1 MDKKQLIV
9 LGAGPG
15 GYAAAFQA
23 ANLGLDVT
31 LIDPKPD
38 PGGVCL
44 FHGCIPTK
52 ALLHLSRVKEET
64 AQASEWGLDFSGVKV
79 DLERVRAWKESVVK
93 QLTGGLGQLAKS
105 RKVQYMQGTA
115 LLTGKNKLEFTPVE
129 DEQQKKD
136 TKKKGTGK
144 KEDQKDKQQE
154 IEFEN
159 LIIATG
165 ASSASLPGI
174 EFDDAIIMNSK
185 TALELTDVPKKLLVV
200 GAGYIGLEMSVIYKA
215 LGSDITIVEF
225 TPDILPGADQ
235 DLKDVFKKER
245 KDLIENTMFNTKAT
259 SVNKKG
265 KKLHVKFETKEG
277 EKTEDTFDKML
288 VAIGNIPNTK
298 GIGLEEAGI
307 ETDDK
312 GFIKV
317 DLVRR
322 TNIEN
327 IYAIGDITGQPML
340 AHKASHEGRVAAEH
354 IAGNK
359 TAYEPK
365 AIPAVVFTEP
375 EIAWTGLTE
384 NEAKEQGIEYEVAK
398 FPWAASGRAVSL
410 GVKSGLTKLIID
422 PKTERLLGAAM
433 VGKDAGSLVS
443 EATLAI
449 EMGAVVRDLELTI
462 HPHPTLSE
470 TIMEAAEV
478 FYGHATHVHKKK
490 KR

>member
-1 MDKKQLIV
+1 MEKKQLIV

-23 ANLGLDVT
+23 SNLGLDVT

-52 ALLHLSRVKEET
+52 ALLHLARVKDE
-64 AQASEWGLDFSGVKV
+64 AKHASEWGLDFSGVKV
-79 DLERVRAWKESVVK
+79 DLERVRSWKESVVK
-93 QLTGGLGQLAKS
+93 HLTGGLGQLAKS
-105 RKVQYMQGTA
+105 RKVNYLRGTA
-115 LLTGKNKLEFTPVE
+115 RLTGKDILTFKPVDGDAQEF
-129 DEQQKKD
+129 
-136 TKKKGTGK
+136 G
-144 KEDQKDKQQE
+144 
-154 IEFEN
+154 FEN

-165 ASSASLPGI
+165 ASSASLPDI
-174 EFDDAIIMNSK
+174 EFDGDRIMNSK
-185 TALELTDVPKKLLVV
+185 TALELPDVPKKLLVV
-200 GAGYIGLEMSVIYKA
+200 GAGYIGLEMSVIYKS

-245 KDLIENTMFNTKAT
+245 GDLIEKTMFNTKAT
-259 SVNKKG
+259 SVTKKG
-265 KKLHVKFETKEG
+265 EKLNVKFETRKG
-277 EKTEDTFDKML
+277 EKEEGTFDRML
-288 VAIGNIPNTK
+288 VAIGNTPNTK
-298 GIGLEEAGI
+298 DIGLEEAGI

-312 GFIKV
+312 GFITV

-327 IYAIGDITGQPML
+327 IYAIGDVTGQPML

-359 TAYEPK
+359 TAFEPK

-384 NEAKEQGIEYEVAK
+384 TEAKEQGIAYEIAK
-398 FPWAASGRAVSL
+398 FPWAASGRAITL

-449 EMGAVVRDLELTI
+449 EMGAVARDLELTI

-478 FYGHATHVHKKK
+478 FYGHATHIHKRKKK
-490 KR
+490 

>member
-1 MDKKQLIV
+1 MEEKKQVIV

-52 ALLHLSRVKEET
+52 ALLHIARIKDEAE
-64 AQASEWGLDFSGVKV
+64 QASEWGISYSDVRV
-79 DLERVRAWKESVVK
+79 DLEKVRSWKESVVK
-93 QLTGGLGQLAKS
+93 QLTGGLGQLARS
-105 RKVQYMQGTA
+105 RKVKYLQGTA
-115 LLTGKNKLEFTPVE
+115 VLKGRNKLLFSAA
-129 DEQQKKD
+129 D
-136 TKKKGTGK
+136 GK
-144 KEDQKDKQQE
+144 KQE
-154 IEFEN
+154 IEFKN

-165 ASSASLPGI
+165 ASPTGLPGVP
-174 EFDDAIIMNSK
+174 FDSLVMNAK
-185 TALELTDVPKKLLVV
+185 TALELNDLPKKLLVV

-215 LGSDITIVEF
+215 LGSDITIAEF
-225 TPDILPGADQ
+225 TSDILPGVDQ
-235 DLKDVFKKER
+235 DLKNVFKKER
-245 KDLIENTMFNTKAT
+245 KDLIDKTMFNTKVT
-259 SVNKKG
+259 SVSPKG
-265 KKLHVKFETKEG
+265 KKISVEFETKEG
-277 EKTEDTFDKML
+277 KKHSDIFDKAL
-288 VAIGNIPNTK
+288 VSIGGEPNTSE
-298 GIGLEEAGI
+298 IGLKEAGI
-307 ETDDK
+307 ETDSK

-317 DLVRR
+317 DLVRQ

-327 IYAIGDITGQPML
+327 IYAIGDVTGQPML

-354 IAGNK
+354 IAGQK

-365 AIPAVVFTEP
+365 AIPAVVFTDP

-384 NEAKEQGIEYEVAK
+384 TEAKEQGIEVEVAK

-410 GVKSGLTKLIID
+410 GLKNGLTKLIID
-422 PKTERLLGAAM
+422 PKTDRVLGAAM

-449 EMGAVVRDLELTI
+449 EMAAVARDLELTV

-470 TIMEAAEV
+470 TLMEAAEV
-478 FYGHATHVHKKK
+478 YYGHATHIHKRKK
-490 KR
+490 

>member
-1 MDKKQLIV
+1 MSEKKQVVV

-23 ANLGLDVT
+23 SNLDLKVT

-52 ALLHLSRVKEET
+52 ALLHIAAVKDE
-64 AQASEWGLDFSGVKV
+64 AAKAADWGLSFSGVKV
-79 DLERVRAWKESVVK
+79 DIDKVRSWKESVVK
-93 QLTGGLGQLAKS
+93 QLTGGLGQLAKA
-105 RKVQYMQGTA
+105 RKVEYLQGMA
-115 LLTGKNKLEFTPVE
+115 KLTGKNTLEFTPANGE
-129 DEQQKKD
+129 KK
-136 TKKKGTGK
+136 
-144 KEDQKDKQQE
+144 E

-165 ASSASLPGI
+165 ASPTSLP
-174 EFDDAIIMNSK
+174 EVPFDENVMNAEI
-185 TALELTDVPKKLLVV
+185 ALELKEVPGKLLVV
-200 GAGYIGLEMSVIYKA
+200 GAGYIGLEMSVIYKS
-215 LGSDITIVEF
+215 LGSDITIAEF
-225 TPDILPGADQ
+225 TSDILPGLDQ
-235 DLKDVFKKER
+235 DLRDVFKKER
-245 KDLIENTMFNTKAT
+245 KDLTENIMFNTKVT
-259 SVNKKG
+259 GVNKKG
-265 KKLHVKFETKEG
+265 KKLEVEFEAKDG
-277 EKTEDTFDKML
+277 NKKKQSFDKIL
-288 VAIGNIPNTK
+288 VAIGGRANTK
-298 GIGLEEAGI
+298 GIGLEEVGV

-322 TNIEN
+322 TNVKN
-327 IYAIGDITGQPML
+327 IYAIGDVAGQPML

-354 IAGNK
+354 IAGHK

-365 AIPAVVFTEP
+365 AIPAVVFTDP

-384 NEAKEQGIEYEVAK
+384 TEAKEQGRKVEVAK
-398 FPWAASGRAVSL
+398 FPWAASGRAVTL
-410 GVKSGLTKLIID
+410 GLKNGLTKLIID
-422 PKTERLLGAAM
+422 PETDRILGAGF
-433 VGKDAGSLVS
+433 VGKEAGSMVA

-449 EMGAVVRDLELTI
+449 EMAAVARDLELTI

-478 FYGHATHVHKKK
+478 YYGHATHIHKKK
-490 KR
+490 KK

>member
-23 ANLGLDVT
+23 ANLGIDVT

-52 ALLHLSRVKEET
+52 ALLHFARIREE
-64 AQASEWGLDFSGVKV
+64 AEHAGEWGLSFSGLKV
-79 DLERVRAWKESVVK
+79 DIDKVRAWKESVVK

-105 RKVQYMQGTA
+105 RKVSYMQGTA
-115 LLTGKNKLEFTPVE
+115 ILTGRNSIEFTPV
-129 DEQQKKD
+129 DG
-136 TKKKGTGK
+136 KKGGSGSK
-144 KEDQKDKQQE
+144 KQE

-165 ASSASLPGI
+165 ATPSEIQGLD
-174 EFDDAIIMNSK
+174 FDGDRVMNAEA
-185 TALELTDVPKKLLVV
+185 ALELKDVPKKLLVV
-200 GAGYIGLEMSVIYKA
+200 GAGYIGLEMSVIYKS
-215 LGSDITIVEF
+215 LGSDITIAEF
-225 TPDILPGADQ
+225 TPDILPGTDAD
-235 DLKDVFKKER
+235 LREVFKKER
-245 KDLIENTMFNTKAT
+245 KDLMEKIMFNTKVASG
-259 SVNKKG
+259 SVKG
-265 KKLHVKFETKEG
+265 KKVTVEFENADGKKSSG
-277 EKTEDTFDKML
+277 TFDRVL
-288 VAIGNIPNTK
+288 VSIGGRPNTS
-298 GIGLEEAGI
+298 GIGLEEAGV
-307 ETDDK
+307 EADDR
-312 GFIKV
+312 GFVKV

-322 TNIEN
+322 TNVN
-327 IYAIGDITGQPML
+327 GIYAIGDVTGQPML

-354 IAGNK
+354 IAGHK

-365 AIPAVVFTEP
+365 AIPAVVFTDP

-384 NEAKEQGIEYEVAK
+384 TEAKEQGIEYEVAK
-398 FPWAASGRAVSL
+398 FPWAASGRAVTL
-410 GVKSGLTKLIID
+410 GVKNGLTKLLID
-422 PKTERLLGAAM
+422 PKTDRLLGAAM

-449 EMGAVVRDLELTI
+449 EMGAVARDLELTV

-478 FYGHATHVHKKK
+478 YYGHATHIHKRKK
-490 KR
+490 